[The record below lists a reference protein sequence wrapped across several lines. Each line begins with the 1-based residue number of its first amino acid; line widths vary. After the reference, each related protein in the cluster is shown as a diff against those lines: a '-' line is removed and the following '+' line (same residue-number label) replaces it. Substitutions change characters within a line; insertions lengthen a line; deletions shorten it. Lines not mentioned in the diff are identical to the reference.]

1 MSLDPRYAC
10 RCEWD
15 ENIDKIYRHGLGPTC
30 GDPRY
35 VDDVFGNFGFEQE
48 PNDEQARLFASDD
61 IIFELSQTHLN
72 IEIESL
78 DVLGFRSQEIEGS
91 HIDGT
96 NHVVKYQA
104 LVDGEEMLILALI
117 HEPLPLTG
125 HLPFV
130 ISAQTDGVTADS
142 VIPDNV
148 QPSIIIEPTLGSEGD
163 FCFFD

>member
-1 MSLDPRYAC
+1 M
-10 RCEWD
+10 
-15 ENIDKIYRHGLGPTC
+15 
-30 GDPRY
+30 
-35 VDDVFGNFGFEQE
+35 
-48 PNDEQARLFASDD
+48 
-61 IIFELSQTHLN
+61 
-72 IEIESL
+72 
-78 DVLGFRSQEIEGS
+78 
-91 HIDGT
+91 
-96 NHVVKYQA
+96 KYQA